1 MPRFRTAGFGWRDR
15 REVSVSGSFVTH
27 EECGEI
33 SRRVLEKLD
42 SMEKRLFRD
51 NGTLSIQTRIER
63 HEQILRV
70 LLWALS
76 IIVGTVLTSAV
87 MGLILLFKWAVG
99 HGATL

>member
-1 MPRFRTAGFGWRDR
+1 MKD
-15 REVSVSGSFVTH
+15 SGDVVTH
-27 EECGEI
+27 AECGEI
-33 SRRVLEKLD
+33 NQRVFQKLE
-42 SMEKRLFRD
+42 SIEKRLFRD

-99 HGATL
+99 HGAAL

>member
-1 MPRFRTAGFGWRDR
+1 M
-15 REVSVSGSFVTH
+15 SGGNYVTH

-33 SRRVLEKLD
+33 NQRVLQKLE

-63 HEQILRV
+63 HEQILHG

-76 IIVGTVLTSAV
+76 IIVGTVLTAAV
-87 MGLILLFKWAVG
+87 MGLILLFKWAIAK
-99 HGATL
+99 GAVI